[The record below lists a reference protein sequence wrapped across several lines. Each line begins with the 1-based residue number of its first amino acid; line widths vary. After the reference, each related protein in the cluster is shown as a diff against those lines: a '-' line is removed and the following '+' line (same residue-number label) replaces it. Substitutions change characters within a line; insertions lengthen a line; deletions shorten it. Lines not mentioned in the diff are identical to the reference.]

1 MPDSTALTFRLRT
14 TPAFQVQSS
23 ARRRARYFPLRDSRA
38 QSPRIKTSNTQT
50 TSRTAAATRYRSI
63 RRSFW
68 LGSVILLISVPRCTA
83 PDYRAAMTATTNIMP
98 KITFQKMPA
107 SAGHRR
113 PHQGH
118 LHADVETSCP
128 QSSHFA
134 NAMRTLWHEASGI
147 VDLLR
152 SPRRWPM
159 TIGQRVAKL
168 EKQNRWMRLARVGGS
183 LRRRLPDDVALGVLE
198 LEKHAAVP
206 PDAEPEAVDAV
217 LVTNPKERRAPRR

>member
-1 MPDSTALTFRLRT
+1 MAPMWM
-14 TPAFQVQSS
+14 V
-23 ARRRARYFPLRDSRA
+23 ARGEARPLA
-38 QSPRIKTSNTQT
+38 AGHVRIKTSNTQT
-50 TSRTAAATRYRSI
+50 TSRTAATTRYRSLGWG
-63 RRSFW
+63 FW

-159 TIGQRVAKL
+159 TIEQRVAKL
-168 EKQNRWMRLARVGGS
+168 ERQNRERADSPRG
-183 LRRRLPDDVALGVLE
+183 
-198 LEKHAAVP
+198 
-206 PDAEPEAVDAV
+206 
-217 LVTNPKERRAPRR
+217 RRASLLRKHDYA